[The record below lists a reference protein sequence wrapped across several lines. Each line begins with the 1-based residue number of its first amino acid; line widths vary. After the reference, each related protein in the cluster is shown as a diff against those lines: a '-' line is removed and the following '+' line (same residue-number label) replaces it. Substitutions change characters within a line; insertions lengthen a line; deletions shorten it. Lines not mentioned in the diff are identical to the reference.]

1 MNMRRIVVSLGVLLF
16 ACGPLAAQR
25 SGRAQA
31 PVNPADIADW
41 HGKTVMLFS
50 PHPDDDLSAA
60 GTMARLVRN
69 GNKVIIVMYTTGN
82 KGTHDVEMTGER
94 LAEIRRNEDLAAN
107 KIIGIA
113 PENII
118 WLGYD
123 DGMLEYVPPKELLE
137 KVCRLV
143 RQFRPDAI
151 FSIDPGSP
159 YTKWIKTDHR
169 MSAFITVDGA
179 RAAAF
184 PLYFPSQ
191 RINEGLEQF
200 TIRDFFFWSTE
211 QPTVKVDITDVA
223 ELKLRAATQH
233 ASQYGK
239 GNIKYAGPVMDPEGV
254 EIMRARFMRKDAD
267 GKIYERFRRLQE
279 SLSF

>member
-1 MNMRRIVVSLGVLLF
+1 MSLALLF
-16 ACGPLAAQR
+16 LASGALLAQR
-25 SGRAQA
+25 GSRSQ
-31 PVNPADIADW
+31 PVNPAEIAEW

-50 PHPDDDLSAA
+50 PHPDDDLAAA

-69 GNKVIIVMYTTGN
+69 GNKVLIVMYTTGN
-82 KGTHDVEMTGER
+82 KGTHDVELSGER
-94 LAEIRRNEDLAAN
+94 LAEIRRHEDLAAN
-107 KIIGIA
+107 KIIGI
-113 PENII
+113 PQENIL
-118 WLGYD
+118 WLGND
-123 DGMLEYVPPKELLE
+123 DGMLEYVPPKELVE

-143 RQFRPDAI
+143 RQYRPDAI
-151 FSIDPGSP
+151 FSIDPGSL

-200 TIRDFFFWSTE
+200 TIRDFFFWSAD
-211 QPTVKVDITDVA
+211 QPNVKVDITDLA
-223 ELKLRAATQH
+223 ELKFRAACQH
-233 ASQYGK
+233 TSQFGK
-239 GNIKYAGPVMDPEGV
+239 GNIKYTGPTMDPGDV
-254 EIMRARFMRKDAD
+254 ESMRARYMRKDTD